1 MRKYYKAKIKEIQR
15 MTSGAVKVI
24 FDLGENRSY
33 FDFLPGQFI
42 SLKKEING
50 EDIRRS
56 YSLCTAPYENEYS
69 VIVKKVEDGVFST
82 YANEKL
88 QVGEEIELMPP
99 EGRFSVQTDSTL
111 KRTFVFVAAG
121 SGITPVISNI
131 KAVLKEEPHSH
142 VILLYG
148 NTSTRDIIFKEE
160 LEGLKNKFFQRVTIH
175 YFLSREAIESPLHS
189 GRINAE
195 KCKVLSRI
203 NPVFLHADS
212 YHICGPIQMVEE
224 LSEYLEANGVE
235 KARIHFELFG
245 VPTPLANSRKNKI
258 SEHAVKSKVKITLSG
273 LETSID
279 FAENDDNI
287 LDAALA
293 QGMDLPYACKG
304 GVCSTCKAK
313 VLSGQVEMAVNYALE
328 PDEIE
333 NNIVLTCQSIPT
345 TEKVEI
351 DFDIAG

>member
-1 MRKYYKAKIKEIQR
+1 

-24 FDLGENRSY
+24 FDLGENKSF
-33 FDFLPGQFI
+33 FDFLPGQFV

-56 YSLCTAPYENEYS
+56 YSLCTAPFENEFS
-69 VIVKKVEDGVFST
+69 VIVKKVQDGIFST
-82 YANEKL
+82 YANEEL

-99 EGRFSVQTDSTL
+99 EGRFSAKTDPTQ
-111 KRTFVFVAAG
+111 RRNYVFVAAG

-131 KAVLKEEPHSH
+131 KAVLQEEPYSH
-142 VILLYG
+142 IILLYG

-160 LEGLKNKFFQRVTIH
+160 LEGLKNKYFQRITIH

-195 KCKVLSRI
+195 KCKILGRI
-203 NPVFLHADS
+203 NPLFLNADS
-212 YHICGPIQMVEE
+212 YYICGPIQMVEE
-224 LSEYLEANGVE
+224 LSTYLEANGVD
-235 KARIHFELFG
+235 KSNIYFELFG
-245 VPTPLANSRKNKI
+245 IPTPLANSNKRKV
-258 SEHAVKSKVKITLSG
+258 SEHAVKSRVKITLSG
-273 LETSID
+273 LETCID
-279 FAENDDNI
+279 FGENDDNI

-313 VLSGQVEMAVNYALE
+313 VVSGEVEMAVNYALE

-333 NNIVLTCQSIPT
+333 NNIVLTCQCIPT
-345 TEKVEI
+345 TENVEI